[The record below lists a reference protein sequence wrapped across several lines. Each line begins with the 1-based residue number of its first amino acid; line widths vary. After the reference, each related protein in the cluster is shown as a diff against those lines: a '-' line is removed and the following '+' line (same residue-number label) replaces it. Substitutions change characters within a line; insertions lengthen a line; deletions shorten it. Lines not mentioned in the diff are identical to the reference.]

1 MMRCP
6 LDWEI
11 YRRPSPW
18 DGREMGDRHN
28 GHLRIP
34 KRQMVIVFSNGE
46 GWEHVSVSVK
56 DRCPTWDEIP

>member
-34 KRQMVIVFSNGE
+34 KRQKRKTQLDAGLDVNL
-46 GWEHVSVSVK
+46 
-56 DRCPTWDEIP
+56 